1 MKSKNLKKQMVG
13 AVMSSAILLPVMYS
27 QSNLVAEAAYAEQ
40 AYPGQTDPGIPVDS
54 TNIKKDID
62 TDGFLTYTKELNG
75 YRITYRTSTEQNV
88 PTSDRCVADKVT
100 TYYSNIVDL
109 NAKSVMDSKL
119 DDYSNNGYFEKVLN
133 PNNHPSIVNSTIY
146 GPGNLEVQHWQTGS
160 NEAVTMQNWRI
171 VFATDYAIDN
181 AIMKVTLP
189 YEGVVISDATEWLI
203 NRYYPAVTGTTSHY
217 NTPIGYNL
225 LNITGNVATFDLGN
239 VSANSALSV
248 VFTKKFDTPQNLS
261 NNLPFT
267 QVNVL
272 GTWNEADLI
281 RQLEEKKLMMKAQG
295 ATEEEIAKV
304 QLDYI
309 YNPLTPVSEQY
320 INETCAVPTT
330 ETPTTEVPTTEA
342 PTTEVPTT
350 EAPTTE
356 VPTTEAPTTEVPTTE
371 APTTEVPTTEAPTT
385 ETPATPTT
393 EAPATPTTEAPAT
406 PTTEAPATEVPT
418 TEVPTTPPTEQ
429 PSTATPTTEQPST
442 ATPTTEQPS
451 TATPTTEQPSTA
463 TPTTEQPS
471 TTTPT
476 TEQPS
481 TATPTTEAPTT
492 EVPTTE
498 VPTTEAPTT
507 EAPTTEVPTTEAPTT
522 ETPTTEVPVVV
533 ISSPEQPVPM
543 KPTIPNKQS
552 KPNAPV
558 NNIKATPSEMSLPD
572 TGETALNTG
581 LISLIFAAV
590 GGLIVISARRR
601 KEMK

>member
-261 NNLPFT
+261 NNLPST
-267 QVNVL
+267 QVNVS

-330 ETPTTEVPTTEA
+330 ETPTTEVPTTE
-342 PTTEVPTT
+342 VPTT

-385 ETPATPTT
+385 EAPT
-393 EAPATPTTEAPAT
+393 
-406 PTTEAPATEVPT
+406 TEVPT
-418 TEVPTTPPTEQ
+418 TEVPT
-429 PSTATPTTEQPST
+429 TPTTEQPST

-451 TATPTTEQPSTA
+451 TATTEAPS
-463 TPTTEQPS
+463 
-471 TTTPT
+471 
-476 TEQPS
+476 
-481 TATPTTEAPTT
+481 TEAPTT

-507 EAPTTEVPTTEAPTT
+507 EAPTTEAPTTEAPTTEVPTTEVPTTPTTEQPSTEAPTTEVPTTEVPTTEVPTTEVPTTELPTT

-533 ISSPEQPVPM
+533 ISSPVQPAPM

-558 NNIKATPSEMSLPD
+558 NNIKGTPSEMSLPD